1 MKKRRLKK
9 NVKIAIIAF
18 GVMLLLLPTSIYGLN
33 MFKKEPILVPDFANK
48 TEKNVIQWVEANEID
63 EKLVDIQHAFD
74 EEIEKDYVISQ
85 SITAGKELHSDD
97 VLVVVISDGIDMDL
111 EIELPDFSKMKES
124 EIKQWFI
131 DNKFNH
137 VSYKYEETDKEGVK
151 DKDFLRVEPKKD
163 KLARKNKITVVFAK
177 VEKSEEEEVA
187 GFPNVQGYS
196 EGNLKAWAEEN
207 GVILEISYEFSE
219 TYAQGQV
226 ISTSASIGDEIH
238 AGDHIAVVISKGSK
252 NDETYVPEE
261 STYIPNDYYEEK
273 PYVYNEQTP
282 IEIPTNSSSTGN
294 NHSSTTTPVAD
305 PAPAPVVEPTQPVV
319 ANDACPDV
327 IAGLNI
333 YSSYRN
339 ANEMSGALSAMY
351 PGCIFT
357 FYELAGENN
366 PNNISGIYQYAKTSG
381 NTMNVTVYRQE

>member
-33 MFKKEPILVPDFANK
+33 MFKKEPTLVPDFANK

-63 EKLVDIQHAFD
+63 EKLVDIQRAFD

-207 GVILEISYEFSE
+207 GVILEISYEFSD

-252 NDETYVPEE
+252 NDDTYVPEE

-282 IEIPTNSSSTGN
+282 IETPTNSSSTGN

-305 PAPAPVVEPTQPVV
+305 PAPAPVVEPVQPVV
-319 ANDACPDV
+319 VNDTCPDV

-351 PGCIFT
+351 PGCIFS
-357 FYELAGENN
+357 FSELAGENN
-366 PNNISGIYQYAKTSG
+366 PNNISGIYQYVKTSG
-381 NTMNVTVYRQE
+381 NTMSVTVYRQE